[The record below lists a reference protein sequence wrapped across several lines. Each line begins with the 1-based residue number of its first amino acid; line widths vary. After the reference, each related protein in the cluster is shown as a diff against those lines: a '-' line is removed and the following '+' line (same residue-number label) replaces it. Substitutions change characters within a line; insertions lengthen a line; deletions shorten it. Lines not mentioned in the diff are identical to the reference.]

1 MDLPLHP
8 KLVHLPVA
16 LAVLL
21 PLLSAVLWVA
31 IVRSW
36 LPLRAWWLGT
46 AAQALLVVSGIVAMQ
61 SGEADEE
68 RVERVVSEA
77 VIERHEEAAQTFV
90 FASGAVLLLTVLPFV
105 LRRRPRLAAHSIGGV
120 ALATLVVLGL
130 GWRVGASGGELVYRH
145 GAAAAFAGSGAAPV
159 GDAVPL
165 RRDDDDDR

>member
-31 IVRSW
+31 IVRIW

-46 AAQALLVVSGIVAMQ
+46 AAQALLVVSGIVAIR

-90 FASGAVLLLTVLPFV
+90 FASGAVLLLTAVPFA

-120 ALATLVVLGL
+120 ALASLVVLGL
-130 GWRVGASGGELVYRH
+130 GYRVGASGGELVYRH
-145 GAAAAFAGSGAAPV
+145 GAGAAFAGAVAPGGGAIPV
-159 GDAVPL
+159 DGA
-165 RRDDDDDR
+165 DDDR